1 MKTIS
6 TAVLFA
12 SLLLIGLFTTGC
24 PQHHTISEIERNPS
38 KYQDKEVIITGVVRD
53 SYGVSIP
60 GTRMGG
66 GAYKIDD
73 GTGTIWVLVTDRN
86 VPSKGTEVG
95 VKGVVGT
102 GVNWQGKN
110 YGLGLWEKGR
120 RYGKR

>member
-24 PQHHTISEIERNPS
+24 PQRRTIAEIERNPTR
-38 KYQDKEVIITGVVRD
+38 YQDKEVIITGVVRD
-53 SYGVSIP
+53 SYGISIP

-86 VPSKGTEVG
+86 VPAKATEVG